1 MSEASILANAA
12 DMKAS
17 HLLRFKRGA
26 NDDVVYGYALK
37 HHEDFSER
45 PTECTYL

>member
-1 MSEASILANAA
+1 MSEASILASAA

-17 HLLRFKRGA
+17 HLLRFLI
-26 NDDVVYGYALK
+26 NEDDCTLK